1 MSTQPNDPAT
11 PALHAIDMRLSHV
24 EKQVGEIHRAI
35 VGSTDGSI
43 KGLQSRVE
51 RLESWGRWIAGMAGS
66 AILMAFGS
74 ILRGIG
80 K

>member
-1 MSTQPNDPAT
+1 MTTQPQDPAT
-11 PALHAIDMRLSHV
+11 PTLTAIDVRLSHV

-51 RLESWGRWIAGMAGS
+51 RLRKLGKVDSRHGR
-66 AILMAFGS
+66 FGYPY
-74 ILRGIG
+74 GPG
-80 K
+80 KRI

>member
-1 MSTQPNDPAT
+1 MTTQPHDPAT
-11 PALHAIDMRLSHV
+11 PTLTAIDVRLSHV

-66 AILMAFGS
+66 AILMALGS
-74 ILRGIG
+74 VFKGMG

>member
-1 MSTQPNDPAT
+1 MTTQPQDPAT
-11 PALHAIDMRLSHV
+11 PTLNAIDVRLSHV

-66 AILMAFGS
+66 AILMALGS
-74 ILRGIG
+74 VFKGMG